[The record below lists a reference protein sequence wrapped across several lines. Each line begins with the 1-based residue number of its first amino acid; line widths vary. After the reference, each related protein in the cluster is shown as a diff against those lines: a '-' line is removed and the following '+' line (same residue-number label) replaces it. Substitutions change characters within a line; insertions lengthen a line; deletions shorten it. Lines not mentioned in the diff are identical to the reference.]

1 MKRLLSV
8 LSVAFAV
15 TTTAL
20 WAQSGT
26 IQLASPNGY
35 NAGGVQVVWNAGQYD
50 VYAPLGGDVII
61 PLHFYVFGTG
71 LSDWNSFAIDLLYNT
86 SKMDVGVY
94 DQSSNGSTPPV
105 WLSTV
110 QGTFTALQ
118 LVASPNAGITGTAAG
133 QVVSPPNSATTNF
146 QVAVS
151 AGGSTRNRF
160 SDNPAWP
167 ETPYNVLLTD
177 SDYSGSGNP
186 TPFLLKLKNVQAG
199 DTFSFALGQNGI
211 SFISRGTRR
220 TANGVL
226 GTWHIVP
233 EPASMIALGSGL
245 VGLLAL
251 RRRRQA

>member
-20 WAQSGT
+20 WAQRGI

-35 NAGGVQVVWNAGQYD
+35 NDGTVQVVWNAGQYD

-61 PLHFYVFGTG
+61 PLHFYVFGEG
-71 LSDWNSFAIDLLYNT
+71 LTDWNAFAIDLLYDT
-86 SKMDVGVY
+86 SKADVGVY
-94 DQSSNGSTPPV
+94 RQDGTLV

-110 QGTFTALQ
+110 QGAFTGLAL
-118 LVASPNAGITGTAAG
+118 VIYPNTGISGLAVG
-133 QVVSPPNSATTNF
+133 QVVSAPNSPTTNI
-146 QVAVS
+146 QLGIA
-151 AGGSTRNRF
+151 AGGATRNRF
-160 SDNPAWP
+160 SDHPAWP
-167 ETPYNVLLTD
+167 ERPYNVLVTD
-177 SDYSGSGNP
+177 SDYSGSGNL
-186 TPFLLKLKNVQAG
+186 TPLLLKLKNVQAG
-199 DTFSFALGQNGI
+199 DTFSFALGPNGL
-211 SFISRGTRR
+211 SFISRGTRYFNSI
-220 TANGVL
+220 ASL

>member
-26 IQLASPNGY
+26 IQLASPDGY
-35 NAGGVQVVWNAGQYD
+35 NDGTVRVVWNAGQYD
-50 VYAPLGGDVII
+50 VYATPNTDVII
-61 PLHFYVFGTG
+61 PLHFYVFGQG
-71 LSDWNSFAIDLLYNT
+71 LSDWNAFAIDLLYDN
-86 SKMDVGVY
+86 SKMDVVVY
-94 DQSSNGSTPPV
+94 DQSGGRV
-105 WLSTV
+105 RLSER
-110 QGTFTALQ
+110 QGTFTALG
-118 LVASPNAGITGTAAG
+118 LVAFPNTGISGLAAG
-133 QVVSPPNSATTNF
+133 QILPPSGTTTNI
-146 QVAVS
+146 QLGLA
-151 AGGSTRNRF
+151 AGGSVRNKF
-160 SDNPAWP
+160 SNDPAWP
-167 ETPYNVLLTD
+167 ETPYNVLVTD
-177 SDYSGSGNP
+177 SDYSGSGNL
-186 TPFLLKLKNVQAG
+186 TPFLLILKNVQIG

-220 TANGVL
+220 TANGIL